1 LRGDDSAPT
10 IGYNNIE
17 IVAGLLDNQ
26 RLFYTSGSLSNRLNI
41 QNTIAGNTHHKT
53 ISIGHATLN
62 PTAILTVR
70 KNDIIENHD
79 DYEYVQD
86 WWCNGTRVA
95 AINCN
100 GDFIGGNELDPS
112 GIGKTVL
119 EGRMNNTLAAPLSP
133 ATPTSGIFS
142 VKNSSWT
149 TIGTSYVVNK
159 DPTLTIPSGA
169 FIVVNRVNGTYR
181 PVWVSCSGVAS

>member
-1 LRGDDSAPT
+1 
-10 IGYNNIE
+10 
-17 IVAGLLDNQ
+17 
-26 RLFYTSGSLSNRLNI
+26 
-41 QNTIAGNTHHKT
+41 
-53 ISIGHATLN
+53 
-62 PTAILTVR
+62 
-70 KNDIIENHD
+70 
-79 DYEYVQD
+79 
-86 WWCNGTRVA
+86 
-95 AINCN
+95 
-100 GDFIGGNELDPS
+100 
-112 GIGKTVL
+112 
-119 EGRMNNTLAAPLSP
+119 MNNTLVAPLSP